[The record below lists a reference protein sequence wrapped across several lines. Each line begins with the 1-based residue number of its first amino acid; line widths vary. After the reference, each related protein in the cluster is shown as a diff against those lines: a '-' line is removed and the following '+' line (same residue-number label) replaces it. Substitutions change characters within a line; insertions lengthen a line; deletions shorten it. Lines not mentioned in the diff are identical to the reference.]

1 VTQLRKKMLEELQRR
16 NYSHRTA
23 TTYVRIVREF
33 AEHFHQ
39 PPDKLGPEQ
48 IRQYQ
53 AHLFQAK
60 KLTPATVSQYVSA
73 LRFLFVKTL
82 RRHFLAEYIP
92 FPKSRR
98 RLPTVLSP
106 KEVARLIDAA
116 GNLYH
121 RTLLMTLYST
131 AVRRAELCRL
141 KVQDIDSQR
150 MMIRINQGKGG
161 RDREVPLSPKL
172 LQTLRVYFRWM
183 RPTTFLF
190 PGTVKGVRADVPITP
205 NVVWLACRQAAQRAG
220 ITKRLSPH
228 SLRHSCAS
236 HLLEAGA
243 DLRTIQVLLGHSR
256 LEHTLIY
263 LHLSPKH
270 LQAIPNPLDTLE
282 VSSLNGVQRS
292 RRLKK
297 K

>member
-1 VTQLRKKMLEELQRR
+1 MLEEIQRR

-23 TTYVRIVREF
+23 RTYVRIVRDF
-33 AEHFHQ
+33 AEYFHQ

-60 KLTPATVSQYVSA
+60 QLAPATVSQYVSA

-92 FPKSRR
+92 FPKSRK

-106 KEVARLIDAA
+106 EEVTRLLDAA
-116 GNLYH
+116 CNLYH

-131 AVRRAELCRL
+131 AIRRAELCRL

-172 LQTLRVYFRWM
+172 LETLRVYFRWM

-190 PGTVKGVRADVPITP
+190 PGTVKGVRSDVPISP

-256 LEHTLIY
+256 LEHTLVY

-270 LQAIPNPLDTLE
+270 LQAIANPLDALE
-282 VSSLNGVQRS
+282 VSSLDAVQRS

>member
-1 VTQLRKKMLEELQRR
+1 MTQLRNKMLEEIQRR

-23 TTYVRIVREF
+23 RTYVRIVRDF
-33 AEHFHQ
+33 AKYFHQ

-53 AHLFQAK
+53 AHLFQTK
-60 KLTPATVSQYVSA
+60 KLAPATVSQYVSA

-92 FPKSRR
+92 FPKSRK

-106 KEVARLIDAA
+106 EEVARLIDAA
-116 GNLYH
+116 CNLYH

-131 AVRRAELCRL
+131 AMRRAELCRL

-150 MMIRINQGKGG
+150 MMIRIHQGKGG

-172 LQTLRVYFRWM
+172 LETLRVYFRWM

-190 PGTVKGVRADVPITP
+190 PGTVKGLRADVPISVNT
-205 NVVWLACRQAAQRAG
+205 VGLACRQAAQRAG
-220 ITKRLSPH
+220 ISKHLSPH

-270 LQAIPNPLDTLE
+270 LRATPNPLDALE
-282 VSSLNGVQRS
+282 VSSLDGVPRS

>member
-1 VTQLRKKMLEELQRR
+1 MTQLRQKMLEELQRR

-23 TTYVRIVREF
+23 KTYVRIVRDF
-33 AEHFHQ
+33 AEYFHQ

-60 KLTPATVSQYVSA
+60 KLAPATVSQYVSA

-92 FPKSRR
+92 FPKSPK

-106 KEVARLIDAA
+106 EEVTRLIDSAH
-116 GNLYH
+116 NLYH

-131 AVRRAELCRL
+131 AARRAELCRL

-150 MMIRINQGKGG
+150 MMIRIDQGKGG

-172 LQTLRVYFRWM
+172 LETLRVYFRWM
-183 RPTTFLF
+183 QPQTFLF

-270 LQAIPNPLDTLE
+270 LQAIPNPLDALE
-282 VSSLNGVQRS
+282 VSNLDGVPRS

>member
-23 TTYVRIVREF
+23 RTYVRIVSDF
-33 AEHFHQ
+33 AEYFHQ

-60 KLTPATVSQYVSA
+60 KLAPATVSQYVSA

-92 FPKSRR
+92 FPKSRK

-106 KEVARLIDAA
+106 DEVTRLIDAA
-116 GNLYH
+116 CNLYH

-150 MMIRINQGKGG
+150 MMIRINHGKGG

-220 ITKRLSPH
+220 ITKPLSPH

-243 DLRTIQVLLGHSR
+243 DLRTLQLLLGHSK

-270 LQAIPNPLDTLE
+270 LQAIPNPLDALE
-282 VSSLNGVQRS
+282 ISSLDGVQRS